1 MKPIKIH
8 LVVLILVSGIAPL
21 FGQEEKAAPRD
32 VTMETSDNVIV
43 HGTYYE
49 GSEGKE
55 TVPFILVHGWDGDR
69 SEFEPLAKALQTQGH
84 AVLSIDLRGHG
95 RSTTVRIDGAEDRTI
110 DRKKFRTD
118 AMRSM
123 INDVQQAKR
132 FLIAENNKGK
142 LNIEML
148 CVVGAE
154 FGSLVALEWALYDW
168 SRRPIPAG
176 KLGRDVKAIVL
187 LSPDYSF
194 KGLTASKA
202 IRHPIVGK
210 FLSAMLVSGTASSS
224 KGDTKKIHTSLVRN
238 HPEPPEA
245 ERAKKQDLFLV
256 TPETSLNGTQLLTEP
271 QLKVASKIVSFAKL
285 RLVDKQDE
293 FPWRDR
299 SATSAK

>member
-1 MKPIKIH
+1 
-8 LVVLILVSGIAPL
+8 L
-21 FGQEEKAAPRD
+21 GQDEKDPPEKKTIPPRD
-32 VTMETSDNVIV
+32 VTMETTDNVVV
-43 HGTYYE
+43 HGTYYA
-49 GSEGKE
+49 GNAGKE

-69 SEFEPLAKALQTQGH
+69 TEFEPLAKTLQAQGH

-95 RSTTVRIDGAEDRTI
+95 RSTVVRIAGAEDRTI
-110 DRKKFRTD
+110 DRKKFRVD
-118 AMRSM
+118 AIRSM
-123 INDVQQAKR
+123 INDIQQAKR

-154 FGSLVALEWALYDW
+154 FGTLVALEWAVYDW

-194 KGLTASKA
+194 KGLTAASA
-202 IRHPIVGK
+202 IKHPIVSRH
-210 FLSAMLVSGTASSS
+210 LSMMLISGTTSSS
-224 KGDTKKIHTSLVRN
+224 KGDTKKLYSSLLRN
-238 HPEPPEA
+238 HPQPEES

-256 TPETSLNGTQLLTEP
+256 TPETSLNGTQLLTEA

-285 RLVDKQDE
+285 RLINKQSE
-293 FPWRDR
+293 FPWVDR
-299 SATSAK
+299 SATSRK